1 MEEGVLYLFHDSQ
14 DDMKKTINWLT
25 AVLFLALPALAT
37 LVIVHVI
44 YTLFGHFY
52 NEKETLLYFIVSQLS
67 VLATVFAFRNIQSM
81 AFMNLP
87 KLRLRP
93 TMISIALGLAVW
105 AMAAILYT
113 FAYPG
118 AHPRIRNNYALCLS
132 VMFFL
137 VSPIVEEM
145 FFRGWMLCYME
156 SKSFSKPTIILTIST
171 MFYLY
176 HWTPVIPFYSCL
188 DTFALSVLT
197 CCMFFKT
204 RDIRYCILMHF
215 VLNFMNSL
223 IAFIPYLIS

>member
-1 MEEGVLYLFHDSQ
+1 
-14 DDMKKTINWLT
+14 
-25 AVLFLALPALAT
+25 
-37 LVIVHVI
+37 
-44 YTLFGHFY
+44 
-52 NEKETLLYFIVSQLS
+52 
-67 VLATVFAFRNIQSM
+67 M

>member
-1 MEEGVLYLFHDSQ
+1 MEEGVLNLFHDSQ
-14 DDMKKTINWLT
+14 DDMKKAINWLT

-37 LVIVHVI
+37 LVIVHII

-113 FAYPG
+113 FA
-118 AHPRIRNNYALCLS
+118 
-132 VMFFL
+132 
-137 VSPIVEEM
+137 
-145 FFRGWMLCYME
+145 
-156 SKSFSKPTIILTIST
+156 
-171 MFYLY
+171 
-176 HWTPVIPFYSCL
+176 
-188 DTFALSVLT
+188 
-197 CCMFFKT
+197 
-204 RDIRYCILMHF
+204 
-215 VLNFMNSL
+215 
-223 IAFIPYLIS
+223 

>member
-1 MEEGVLYLFHDSQ
+1 MEEGVLNLFHDSQ
-14 DDMKKTINWLT
+14 DDMKKAINWLT

-37 LVIVHVI
+37 LVIVHII

-67 VLATVFAFRNIQSM
+67 VLA
-81 AFMNLP
+81 
-87 KLRLRP
+87 
-93 TMISIALGLAVW
+93 SIALGLAVW